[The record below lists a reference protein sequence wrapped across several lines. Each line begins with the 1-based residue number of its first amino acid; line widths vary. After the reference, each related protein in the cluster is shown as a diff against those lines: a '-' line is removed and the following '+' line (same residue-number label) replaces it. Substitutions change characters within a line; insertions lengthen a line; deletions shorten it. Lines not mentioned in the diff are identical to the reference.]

1 MSNSRF
7 LVMSS
12 LVKALLPHRCATSRA
27 VDPLEVA
34 LASNARPALAP
45 DQSDGAACVNI

>member
-1 MSNSRF
+1 
-7 LVMSS
+7 
-12 LVKALLPHRCATSRA
+12 
-27 VDPLEVA
+27 LEVA